1 MVNTEDIKFKG
12 LLGIYISFQKS
23 IFYLLFKYIKW
34 IGLHPLLSLYN
45 YSFTNKKENNCISG
59 VMVSVRKI
67 MGSSPLPIKTNGIRC
82 FCFSAKHTAIRKR
95 NQDWLTRN
103 KDNVSEWS
111 DISTEWASTIK
122 NTPNVL
128 IYYKTDIIISS
139 NVTCSRQEIAEI
151 LLTLGGLGLG
161 YGT

>member
-1 MVNTEDIKFKG
+1 
-12 LLGIYISFQKS
+12 
-23 IFYLLFKYIKW
+23 
-34 IGLHPLLSLYN
+34 
-45 YSFTNKKENNCISG
+45 
-59 VMVSVRKI
+59 
-67 MGSSPLPIKTNGIRC
+67 
-82 FCFSAKHTAIRKR
+82 
-95 NQDWLTRN
+95 
-103 KDNVSEWS
+103 VSEWS